1 MQYAPV
7 EVQALVDNAVAEA
20 IAETRESMIQE
31 EIFRINK
38 ESERLRVQLDE
49 LDKY

>member
-1 MQYAPV
+1 MLHAPA

-20 IAETRESMIQE
+20 IAETRESMIRE

-38 ESERLRVQLDE
+38 ESERLRIQLNE